1 MKIKNLT
8 TGEIVNVSNTNVKD
22 GQIIGR
28 YQFGTRYFNKYGKML
43 TKVGDTADGEQ
54 PILKLADGWQ
64 VVNERETKDEPQTAR
79 TEATEVTEQPCENT
93 AQPEV
98 FPETKDEPVP
108 EVVVPQPTKPQP
120 VTPSLDAAAQAFA
133 ALTPLFS
140 GVEANV
146 TANVMAQLE
155 PMRQQVQAICNR
167 APQIVEHVIVVNGKP
182 AEKLPNAV
190 YHENFD
196 DVCKRIARGQWVY
209 LYGPTG
215 SGKNVMAEQIADAL
229 SLPFHYQA
237 HCSDRFELTGFID
250 ANGNYQP
257 TEFYKAYTE
266 GGLFMLDELD
276 ASDENALI
284 TLNSAA
290 NGYFAFP
297 CGTVRAHENFRC
309 IAAGNTCGR
318 GATED
323 YTGRRVMDVSSI
335 GRFVPRF
342 HNYCDVI
349 DMHDAEGNEELV
361 AFIHA
366 MRDAKRTTGSQII
379 ASPRQIK
386 TIVAD
391 EKQGINL
398 TQTLTDVFAAY
409 LTADELNIVKQYI
422 SGIDG
427 MTDNRYAK
435 AFKKVQAVEY

>member
-1 MKIKNLT
+1 MKIQNLA
-8 TGEIVNVSNTNVKD
+8 TGEVVNVSNTIIRD
-22 GQIIGR
+22 GRIEGR

-43 TKVGDTADGEQ
+43 QKIGDSEDGQ
-54 PILKLADGWQ
+54 RPILQLADGWQ
-64 VVNERETKDEPQTAR
+64 VVRTKDEPQPTKR
-79 TEATEVTEQPCENT
+79 ETQPEPKPKDEPT
-93 AQPEV
+93 KDEQPEV
-98 FPETKDEPVP
+98 VEVIAEPVAKDEPQ
-108 EVVVPQPTKPQP
+108 PQVEDTKDDEQALIAAIKNLRGGQVDDAKVRSIFAEELAKLAEPQR
-120 VTPSLDAAAQAFA
+120 AQVSRLATKVA
-133 ALTPLFS
+133 KQE
-140 GVEANV
+140 G
-146 TANVMAQLE
+146 Q
-155 PMRQQVQAICNR
+155 
-167 APQIVEHVIVVNGKP
+167 
-182 AEKLPNAV
+182 V
-190 YHENFD
+190 YHDNFE
-196 DVCKRIARGQWVY
+196 DVKARIARGQWVY

-215 SGKNVMAEQIADAL
+215 SGKNVLAEQIAEAL
-229 SLPFHYQA
+229 GLPFHYQA

-297 CGTVRAHENFRC
+297 CGTVRQHPDFRC

-318 GATED
+318 GATDD

-342 HNYCDVI
+342 HNYLTKI
-349 DMHDAEGNEELV
+349 DLHEAEGNQELV
-361 AFIHA
+361 DFIHV
-366 MRDAKRTTGSQII
+366 MRDAKRATGAQII

-391 EKQGINL
+391 EKDGLNL

-409 LTADELNIVKQYI
+409 LTEDDLNIVKQFVKNDGRM
-422 SGIDG
+422 SG
-427 MTDNRYAK
+427 NKYAK
-435 AFKKVQAVEY
+435 AFAKVQAVVY